1 MDNLPVQNLK
11 VFHLVEFFFLMT
23 QVTLMFFGE
32 KTKSETASVL
42 YTFMISKDFEVLG
55 KSLDLSLLRF

>member
-1 MDNLPVQNLK
+1 VDNLPVQNLK